1 MIWSSLLLAFA
12 GMVLLILAFLLLA
25 RRRQDRVQNPLLV
38 FEQKLQLLAQARS
51 QGELAE
57 PDFEQAAADLK
68 TEYLQREQLQAV
80 QHKTNQGWLWGTVLS
95 VLIASVALYSLTGHY
110 SQLQQWQQAKDN
122 LPSYGER
129 ALLNKGEPL
138 TEQEVQ
144 LFSLAL
150 RSKIAAEGDD
160 AVAWFVIGR
169 IALSKGMAADAIDAF
184 EKALQLTPNRVNL
197 LVSYS
202 QALLVQGGEES
213 LGKAGR
219 ALARVLQQEPDNTD
233 ALSMLGM
240 VAEERGDLEQ
250 ARQAW
255 TLLLPKL
262 SQDDPRYALIQQKLA
277 QQDTLASGPVIELQ
291 LTIPDLLYQAY
302 QNATLFVFVKAT
314 DGPPLPLAVKRL
326 PAFKGEQRIR
336 LTDQD
341 AMQQG
346 WALSNAKQVQISAR
360 LSLSGQVLNDEKG
373 PQVSS
378 EAMTLTEKPLQ
389 LSLTLQP

>member
-1 MIWSSLLLAFA
+1 MIWSSLLLAFV
-12 GMVLLILAFLLLA
+12 GMLVVIIALLLLA
-25 RRRQDRVQNPLLV
+25 RRSREAAENQLGL
-38 FEQKLQLLAQARS
+38 FEQKLQLLAQARR

-57 PDFEQAAADLK
+57 LDFELAAADLK
-68 TEYLQREQLQAV
+68 AEYLEHEQLQAV
-80 QHKTNQGWLWGTVLS
+80 QQKASQGWLWGTISLVI
-95 VLIASVALYSLTGHY
+95 IASLALYALTGHY
-110 SQLQQWQQAKDN
+110 QKLAQWQLAKDN
-122 LPSYGER
+122 LASFGER

-138 TEQEVQ
+138 TDEEVQ
-144 LFSLAL
+144 LFALAL

-169 IALSKGMAADAIDAF
+169 IALSKGMAADAVDAF

-202 QALLVQGGEES
+202 QALLVQGDEDS

-219 ALARVLQQEPDNTD
+219 ALARVLQQEPGNTD

-240 VAEERGDLEQ
+240 VAEERGDLQQ
-250 ARQAW
+250 AQQAW
-255 TLLLPKL
+255 ALLLPKL
-262 SQDDPRYALIQQKLA
+262 EKEDPRYALIEQKLGQHQA
-277 QQDTLASGPVIELQ
+277 GLTGPVIELQ
-291 LTIPDLLYQAY
+291 LQIPELVYQAY
-302 QNATLFVFVKAT
+302 QNATLFVFAKAI

-326 PAFKGEQRIR
+326 PAFKGEQKIR
-336 LTDQD
+336 LTDKD

-346 WALSNAKQVQISAR
+346 WALSNAKTVQITAR

-378 EAMTLTEKPLQ
+378 EPVTLGTAPVQ
-389 LSLTLQP
+389 LNLMLQP

>member
-1 MIWSSLLLAFA
+1 MIWSSMLLAFA

-68 TEYLQREQLQAV
+68 AEYLEREQLQAV
-80 QHKTNQGWLWGTVLS
+80 QHKTNQGWLWGTLLLVIVGS
-95 VLIASVALYSLTGHY
+95 AGLYSLTGHY

-169 IALSKGMAADAIDAF
+169 IALSKGMAADAVDAF

-202 QALLVQGGEES
+202 QALLVQGDEDS

-219 ALARVLQQEPDNTD
+219 ALARVLQQEPGNTD

-240 VAEERGDLEQ
+240 VAEERGDMQQ
-250 ARQAW
+250 AQQAW
-255 TLLLPKL
+255 ALLLPKL
-262 SQDDPRYALIQQKLA
+262 EKEDPRYALIEQKLGQHQA
-277 QQDTLASGPVIELQ
+277 GLTGPVIELQ
-291 LTIPDLLYQAY
+291 LHIPELLYQAY
-302 QNATLFVFVKAT
+302 QNATLFVFAKAVE
-314 DGPPLPLAVKRL
+314 GPPLPLAVKRL
-326 PAFKGEQRIR
+326 PAFKGAQNIR
-336 LTDQD
+336 LTDAD

-346 WALSNAKQVQISAR
+346 WALSNAKTVQITAR

-373 PQVSS
+373 PEVRSDVLDLANS
-378 EAMTLTEKPLQ
+378 PLQ